1 MQRLASKIF
10 EINQGISSGKQALRT
25 NSLSFEFGGQKV
37 QEFSLSEGG
46 YKLASFDQF
55 RENKEKYNYQSKYDE
70 KFYTTQLDK
79 NKITATQREET
90 ERLVKEIEG

>member
-55 RENKEKYNYQSKYDE
+55 R
-70 KFYTTQLDK
+70 
-79 NKITATQREET
+79 
-90 ERLVKEIEG
+90 

>member
-1 MQRLASKIF
+1 M
-10 EINQGISSGKQALRT
+10 
-25 NSLSFEFGGQKV
+25 

-79 NKITATQREET
+79 NKITDTQREET
-90 ERLVKEIEG
+90 ERLVKEIEGQGSKNFHVAEERGGDVDGADDD